1 MKTRLLGLLGVLVL
15 GVVSLGANC
24 KDPMVPA
31 NACGNPCGCFP
42 VDCGLGM
49 PPAPGS
55 CCDQDEVCNNYR
67 GICEYAGPDI
77 PTPDTPTFGVA
88 APSDGGTVSKPAK
101 HAPHPQKKW
110 NGPQSVVRD
119 AG

>member
-15 GVVSLGANC
+15 GVVSPQSTG
-24 KDPMVPA
+24 KQPH
-31 NACGNPCGCFP
+31 GFP
-42 VDCGLGM
+42 QALAGTIGSLQLAPRLGM